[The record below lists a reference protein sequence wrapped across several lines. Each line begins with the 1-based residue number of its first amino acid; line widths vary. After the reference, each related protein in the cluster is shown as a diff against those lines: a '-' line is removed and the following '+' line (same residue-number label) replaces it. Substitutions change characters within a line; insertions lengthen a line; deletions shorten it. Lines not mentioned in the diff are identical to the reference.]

1 LQYDSIMAFF
11 LLQHQTWA
19 SAIVAQGYKV
29 VDKCARCDGTY
40 VLSSRVILH
49 FGMVN
54 YHVSCIYLIFFE
66 NDKEV
71 SLKMSIDHVVQ
82 SFAKVLTTYIGF
94 IA

>member
-1 LQYDSIMAFF
+1 LQYDSIMSFF

-29 VDKCARCDGTY
+29 VVDKCARCEGTY
-40 VLSSRVILH
+40 VLSSRVILY

-54 YHVSCIYLIFFE
+54 YHVSCVYLMFFE

-71 SLKMSIDHVVQ
+71 SLNVYKSFDSI
-82 SFAKVLTTYIGF
+82 FC
-94 IA
+94 